1 MLANLP
7 RSSGYETWKSVFTKF
22 DQDCSGML
30 DGAEM
35 AKALRLLTGSVT
47 DEQVVMVMK
56 TLDQDNDGGVSYG
69 EFAHAL
75 EIVELRME
83 QNLSGNDVMNDPDS

>member
-22 DQDCSGML
+22 DQDSSGML

-69 EFAHAL
+69 EFSHAL

-83 QNLSGNDVMNDPDS
+83 QNLLGNDVMNDPDF